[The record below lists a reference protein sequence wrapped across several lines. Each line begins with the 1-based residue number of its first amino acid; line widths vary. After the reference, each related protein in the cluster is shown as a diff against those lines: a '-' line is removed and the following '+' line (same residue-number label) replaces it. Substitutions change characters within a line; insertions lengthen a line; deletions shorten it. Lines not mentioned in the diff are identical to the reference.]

1 METSELPDSVGYV
14 WDAVQPG
21 CAVPAP
27 TVLFHYEGVGRTGNP
42 TSADAVRY
50 TAPSGARVFSSGSLY
65 FIWGLD
71 NYYGHR
77 DVPPDPRLRQFM
89 RNALADLTVKHSAK
103 RAVESRREGQ

>member
-1 METSELPDSVGYV
+1 M
-14 WDAVQPG
+14 
-21 CAVPAP
+21 
-27 TVLFHYEGVGRTGNP
+27 VLAAP

-65 FIWGLD
+65 FVYGLD

-77 DVPPDPRLRQFM
+77 DVLPDPRLRQFM

-103 RAVESRREGQ
+103 HALDARGDGQ